1 MKLAEVRTP
10 LVTVLVAV
18 ALVIGGVAT
27 HGQRPQGGGAAGP
40 MLVDFTAV
48 GADGKPVTDLT
59 AADVTIKIAGKNRAI
74 TDLALKK
81 IAAAAPAAGA
91 PAAAAATAPATSGPA
106 APFFTNDA
114 SGAPA
119 PAAAS
124 GGRAFLIVVDNESLP
139 SATEAPIKAAIE
151 NLLKDL
157 TPADRVAFSTAP
169 KDTAQIGFGSS
180 LKAVRDAVAGFRGL
194 RGVTTNDA
202 LCRTSETLNLLK
214 ALIQQTPG
222 GDTPTAVI
230 VIAGSLST
238 PGTSSST
245 TGGNCNV
252 ATDHY
257 QSLASAMAS
266 ARANMYVVQGDSA
279 AGRDNGM
286 ENLASVSG
294 AGSVMRVANEGFA
307 PRVLGEASTYWVA
320 TVAPDASDKP
330 NQSQRLELKT
340 TKEGVTV
347 RSRPEV
353 MMARV
358 ANAAGAPAAPGG
370 KADPKMMVTSTT
382 PYPDVQLRMWAL
394 SQRGV
399 GNKMNVLVQ
408 VEPVDPTV
416 KLTAVRL
423 GYFDANNKGGS
434 LDVTNI
440 AVFPITTGV
449 PLDVGQYRLRAA
461 VTDANGKAGAV
472 DMKLDTSLISAG
484 PFKMSGLML
493 LLAKDGKNSP
503 RLQFTEGDKVA
514 AMFEMYGV
522 PNATPMAV
530 GFEVVM
536 PDGTVKQFRPTGQMP
551 SNEPDKFT
559 IFGDVPD
566 LPAGDYVVR
575 GVVQQQ
581 GAERGVSS
589 RTLRI
594 LKK

>member
-1 MKLAEVRTP
+1 MKLGEIRTP
-10 LVTVLVAV
+10 LLTVLIGV
-18 ALVIGGVAT
+18 ALVSGGVAT
-27 HGQRPQGGGAAGP
+27 HGQPPQGGGAAGG

-59 AADVTIKIAGKNRAI
+59 AADVTIKIAGKSRAI

-81 IAAAAPAAGA
+81 LTPAAPAAGA
-91 PAAAAATAPATSGPA
+91 PAAAAAAPATTGPA
-106 APFFTNDA
+106 APFFTNDPGA
-114 SGAPA
+114 APA
-119 PAAAS
+119 PAAAR

-157 TPADRVAFSTAP
+157 TPSDRVAFSTAP

-180 LKAVRDAVAGFRGL
+180 LAAVRQAVAGFRGL
-194 RGVTTNDA
+194 SGVTTTDA

-214 ALIQQTPG
+214 ALIQQAPG
-222 GDTPTAVI
+222 GETPTAVI
-230 VIAGSLST
+230 VIARALST
-238 PGTSSST
+238 PGTSNST

-257 QSLASAMAS
+257 QSLASAMAG

-279 AGRDNGM
+279 TGRDNGM

-294 AGSVMRVANEGFA
+294 AGSVMRVANDGFA

-320 TVAPDASDKP
+320 TLAPDPSDKP

-347 RSRPEV
+347 RTRPEV
-353 MMARV
+353 MMSRV
-358 ANAAGAPAAPGG
+358 SNAAGAPAAAPGG
-370 KADPKMMVTSTT
+370 KADPKTMATSTA
-382 PYPDVQLRMWAL
+382 PYPDVQLRGWAL
-394 SQRGV
+394 AQRGV

-408 VEPVDPTV
+408 FEPVDPNV

-423 GYFDANNKGGS
+423 GYFDANNKGAS

-440 AVFPITTGV
+440 AVYPITTGV
-449 PLDVGQYRLRAA
+449 PLDVGQYRLRVA
-461 VTDANGKAGAV
+461 VTDANGKGGAV
-472 DMKLDTSLISAG
+472 DMKVDTSLISAG

-522 PNATPMAV
+522 PNATPMVV

-536 PDGTVKQFRPTGQMP
+536 PDGTTKQFRPTGQMP

-575 GVVQQQ
+575 AVVQQQ
-581 GAERGVSS
+581 GSERGQAS